1 MQQRGERRPLLMVF
15 DSREGYYLELTTLCS
30 YLLIG
35 ICLYLI
41 QMGMVA
47 PWSGQTLSIDPYKDG
62 KGHHSIPFARA
73 AWVRSS
79 KGLCGS
85 THVDKQARR
94 LASGASA

>member
-47 PWSGQTLSIDPYKDG
+47 AWSGQTLSIDPYKDG
-62 KGHHSIPFARA
+62 KGHHSGPVWFLSLILKFLSHRMFEHMHG
-73 AWVRSS
+73 V
-79 KGLCGS
+79 LNI
-85 THVDKQARR
+85 D
-94 LASGASA
+94 